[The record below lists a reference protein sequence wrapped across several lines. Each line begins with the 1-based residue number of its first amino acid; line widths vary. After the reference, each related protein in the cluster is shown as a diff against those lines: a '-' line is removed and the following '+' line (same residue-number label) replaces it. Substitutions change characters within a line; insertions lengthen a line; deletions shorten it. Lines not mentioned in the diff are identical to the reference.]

1 MERSG
6 AASSARFIALAA
18 LVAAVLVLGTV
29 AASAQTTSTT
39 PPRTTAP
46 TVSPQASSFPVLQR
60 DDLPSGYQ
68 MGTGSPF
75 QASSQ
80 SPTYPTID
88 KCVWSFTNR
97 FSGLTPDIYQ
107 TTFQQQT
114 PVSGLD
120 IAIVFDAEKPATAY
134 YDDIEKPHLAAQK
147 CTTTKSPSS
156 TGTGLSTYG
165 KVTPLAVG
173 KLGDASFGVTITPPS
188 KTFPPIKYAVARTGN
203 TVVQLR
209 VIDPDM
215 SLSEFKALAETA
227 VERAS

>member
-1 MERSG
+1 MGRLRAG
-6 AASSARFIALAA
+6 TTARLVA
-18 LVAAVLVLGTV
+18 LVATFLFVGNA
-29 AASAQTTSTT
+29 AASAQTTPTT
-39 PPRTTAP
+39 QPRTTAP

-60 DDLPSGYQ
+60 SDLPSGYQ

-107 TTFQQQT
+107 TSFQQQV
-114 PVSGLD
+114 PVGGLNV
-120 IAIVFDAEKPATAY
+120 AIVFDAAKPATAY
-134 YDDIEKPHLAAQK
+134 YDDLEEPHVAAQK
-147 CTTTKSPSS
+147 CATTKAPSS
-156 TGTGLSTYG
+156 TGSGLSTYG
-165 KVTPLAVG
+165 KVTPLNVG

-188 KTFPPIKYAVARTGN
+188 KTFPPIKYAVVRVDD

-209 VIDPDM
+209 VTDPDM
-215 SLSEFKALAETA
+215 SLSEFKALAKTA